1 VTCIN
6 LDSSANA
13 TGASNEHI
21 AVVVATL
28 IAAGCGMYAA
38 SQDR

>member
-1 VTCIN
+1 VDCIN

-13 TGASNEHI
+13 TGATNEHP

-28 IAAGCGMYAA
+28 IAAGSGMHAA

>member
-1 VTCIN
+1 MACIN

-13 TGASNEHI
+13 TGASNQHL
-21 AVVVATL
+21 AVVAATL
-28 IAAGCGMYAA
+28 IAAGSAMQAA